1 MQIILI
7 TIATIL
13 ALTFIGISAYNF
25 LSGKSLIK
33 DVIHFYS
40 LKKKSVADLDE
51 DWVKAKIKSDIII
64 SLTTIPE
71 RIDSIELTIKSLL
84 YQKKQSA
91 RIHLNIPYVSFR
103 NQKEYVI
110 PEWLKSLKSVNIVRI
125 EEDFGPASKF
135 IPSLKKL
142 EPDQPILV
150 VDDDNIYPPN
160 YVKDFDEAGKEHP
173 DIILAASGWRVPDD
187 LIDKSTTLLSN
198 IKRIP
203 PTPLPGTRINHL
215 FRTDIIQGY
224 SGYLLRPKFFDL
236 DAIDN
241 YDGVP
246 QKVRFVDDVWVS
258 AQAKVEK
265 FIFPI
270 SRFCYVPFFQNDF
283 YKASSLAKINNYN
296 RVDNRDRNNS
306 IALRFF
312 EKKWGKDK
320 ESLT

>member
-1 MQIILI
+1 MIQIILVTAAI
-7 TIATIL
+7 VL
-13 ALTFIGISAYNF
+13 VLTFIGISAYNF

-33 DVIHFYS
+33 DLIHFYS
-40 LKKKSVADLDE
+40 LKKKSIAALD
-51 DWVKAKIKSDIII
+51 DRWANANDKSNIII

-142 EPDQPILV
+142 GSDQPILV

-160 YVKDFDEAGKEHP
+160 YVKDFDQAAIKHP
-173 DIILAASGWRVPDD
+173 EIILAASGWRVPDD
-187 LIDKSTTLLSN
+187 LIDKSTTLWSN

-203 PTPLPGTRINHL
+203 PTPLPGTRIKSL
-215 FRTDIIQGY
+215 FQTDIIQGY

-236 DAIDN
+236 EAIDN

-246 QKVRFVDDVWVS
+246 KKVRFVDDVWVS

-265 FIFPI
+265 YIFPI

-312 EKKWGKDK
+312 EKKWGRVK
-320 ESLT
+320 S